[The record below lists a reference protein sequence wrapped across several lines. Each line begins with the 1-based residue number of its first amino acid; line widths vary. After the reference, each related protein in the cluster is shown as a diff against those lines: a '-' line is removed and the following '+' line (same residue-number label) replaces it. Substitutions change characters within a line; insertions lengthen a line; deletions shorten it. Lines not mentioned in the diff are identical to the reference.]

1 MSDEMEDSSKE
12 TEILVLRNKLSE
24 MKSLDGIN
32 SRLDTEEGRINE
44 FKRKLIKSKSN
55 LKWEMAKRGSVNLA
69 LFSQT
74 GKNWREKSYSSQKQK
89 TGLPWWLSGKESA
102 CQCKICGFNPWV
114 GNIPCRSKW
123 WPTPVFLPGKS
134 IDRGAWQATVYTV
147 KKNWTQLSN

>member
-1 MSDEMEDSSKE
+1 MSEEMEDSSKE

-55 LKWEMAKRGSVNLA
+55 PKREMAKRGSVNLA

-74 GKNWREKSYSSQKQK
+74 GKN
-89 TGLPWWLSGKESA
+89 
-102 CQCKICGFNPWV
+102 
-114 GNIPCRSKW
+114 
-123 WPTPVFLPGKS
+123 
-134 IDRGAWQATVYTV
+134 
-147 KKNWTQLSN
+147 

>member
-1 MSDEMEDSSKE
+1 MNIMSDEMEDSSKE

-74 GKNWREKSYSSQKQK
+74 GKN
-89 TGLPWWLSGKESA
+89 
-102 CQCKICGFNPWV
+102 
-114 GNIPCRSKW
+114 
-123 WPTPVFLPGKS
+123 
-134 IDRGAWQATVYTV
+134 
-147 KKNWTQLSN
+147 